1 MWPRRRRSVAAWPG
15 WLCAALLAA
24 AAAAAVHA
32 QPEVTV
38 YGKLGGEV
46 ALHPGVQTSITSIV
60 WKEGADI
67 AVEWDGTEE
76 DRHRHYRERGRLNRT
91 SGVMTITGLVR
102 DDSKVYTPEINNK
115 KGTPVRLTVIS
126 PVPVPTVT
134 KQCVDAEA
142 SCTLTCS
149 ADTTGADPVT
159 YRWKSDLR
167 AVAHPLKD
175 YVIKKNAS
183 ETVKEFSC
191 ELQNPVSLE
200 SSQAV
205 ANPFA
210 PTGGVKISN
219 GVIVFICLLGAVLL
233 LVAAHRLKAGVW
245 FFEKGSMPW
254 EADFWKKYETAP
266 SEAAAASN
274 GTSASPQQRPSDEE
288 TALA

>member
-1 MWPRRRRSVAAWPG
+1 MKRQQQNVTVWKQILNLMSASRSSA
-15 WLCAALLAA
+15 
-24 AAAAAVHA
+24 
-32 QPEVTV
+32 EVTV

-76 DRHRHYRERGRLNRT
+76 DQRGRLNRT

-115 KGTPVRLTVIS
+115 KGTPVRLTVICKS
-126 PVPVPTVT
+126 GSDTKAAASQLMQPTEFPSFSPSAPVPVPTVT

-175 YVIKKNAS
+175 YVIKKVADDKSVKN

-210 PTGGVKISN
+210 RESPPRKSFWVKISN

-233 LVAAHRLKAGVW
+233 LVAAHRLKAGA
-245 FFEKGSMPW
+245 EHLR
-254 EADFWKKYETAP
+254 DRI
-266 SEAAAASN
+266 
-274 GTSASPQQRPSDEE
+274 RPRHSS
-288 TALA
+288 

>member
-1 MWPRRRRSVAAWPG
+1 MSASRSSA
-15 WLCAALLAA
+15 
-24 AAAAAVHA
+24 
-32 QPEVTV
+32 EVTV

-76 DRHRHYRERGRLNRT
+76 DRHRHYRGTAGLLRGRLNRT

-115 KGTPVRLTVIS
+115 KGTPVRLTVICKS
-126 PVPVPTVT
+126 GT
-134 KQCVDAEA
+134 

-210 PTGGVKISN
+210 RESPPRKSFCCCRVGAGGEKKAS
-219 GVIVFICLLGAVLL
+219 LLC
-233 LVAAHRLKAGVW
+233 
-245 FFEKGSMPW
+245 
-254 EADFWKKYETAP
+254 
-266 SEAAAASN
+266 
-274 GTSASPQQRPSDEE
+274 
-288 TALA
+288 ALTRQPPEG